1 MRIDRTKDVVVEND
15 LIVYV
20 LHISFA
26 HRCISL
32 VQLVFA
38 ERKKRK
44 QMGCERKGLFQTQSD
59 MFRYDFG
66 ADPAAIGIFF
76 VIFCSDSSESSLRMH
91 GHRIV
96 HLAILTAVILHVQIL
111 CVSARIK
118 DQGLLLQIPFSYCSQ
133 ENM

>member
-76 VIFCSDSSESSLRMH
+76 CHILFGFLRIIAPHARPPHSASRNFDGRYSS
-91 GHRIV
+91 
-96 HLAILTAVILHVQIL
+96 
-111 CVSARIK
+111 C
-118 DQGLLLQIPFSYCSQ
+118 
-133 ENM
+133 